1 MWGRLTGCFS
11 QLSAVCRTA
20 AKHEVGELC
29 GRELLSPQTWS
40 VALTESKAKGTEFWL
55 KKNKVRSVFLS
66 PSLDFEERWLP
77 LIRMMLFMNS
87 KVS

>member
-1 MWGRLTGCFS
+1 MGSWSKRTEILINRVDIGGDRLDASS

-40 VALTESKAKGTEFWL
+40 VALTESKAKGTGFWL
-55 KKNKVRSVFLS
+55 KKTR
-66 PSLDFEERWLP
+66 
-77 LIRMMLFMNS
+77 
-87 KVS
+87 